1 MLSEQH
7 AGAFDGSA
15 KPNPGNMKIGGWI
28 ATPTRR
34 IIKEF
39 SEEIGYG
46 TANEAEYRA
55 CIRLLEECKKL
66 GITNISVRSDS
77 ELVVNQINGVS
88 KTKDPKMKML
98 KGLVMNLCD
107 GGIKLN
113 ISHVP
118 RKYNTMADRLSHQ

>member
-1 MLSEQH
+1 MQVQQYT
-7 AGAFDGSA
+7 GAFDGSA

-28 ATPTRR
+28 ATPTRK
-34 IIKEF
+34 IISEF

-55 CIRLLEECKKL
+55 CIRLLEKCIEL
-66 GITNISVRSDS
+66 GIKWISVRGDS

-98 KGLVMNLCD
+98 KSKVVELCNGINLT
-107 GGIKLN
+107 IA
-113 ISHVP
+113 HVP